1 MGDVVKVCGS
11 LYASIIKKIDF
22 DFFNKT
28 IKFDLIL
35 IEGENET
42 SHTLEIRDYESFLW
56 AEKYKTT
63 HEDYDFKNWDYY
75 ELTSITFR
83 NVQANSN
90 DKWLKQYPLD
100 YNIVIEI
107 WESALLIKSNTVI
120 IDGATFKSNCL
131 FQSADS

>member
-1 MGDVVKVCGS
+1 MGDVVKICSS
-11 LYASIIKKIDF
+11 LYASIIKKIDL

-42 SHTLEIRDYESFLW
+42 SHTLEIRDCESFIW
-56 AEKYKTT
+56 VEKYKTT
-63 HEDYDFKNWDYY
+63 HEEYDFKNWDYY
-75 ELTSITFR
+75 ELTSITFG

-100 YNIVIEI
+100 YNIGIEI
-107 WESALLIKSNTVI
+107 WESALLIKSNMVVV
-120 IDGATFKSNCL
+120 DGVSYKI
-131 FQSADS
+131 